1 MSVTLTP
8 TLSPAPF
15 NSNVAFNNSWI
26 AVENNQNRPLFAQA
40 TYLTNVQDIDY
51 QIALLI
57 NEIKELNN
65 RNGFDVI
72 DDTDAHFGDYSIIK
86 LLADTKF
93 ANVTANNATVGNL
106 SAYELPQSF
115 ELNGRIKGFQLQY
128 GAVIAYKELD
138 EYRFDNSII
147 GIDGKELISMAGD
160 SLNPV
165 AIVTIAQQ

>member
-1 MSVTLTP
+1 MNLTP
-8 TLSPAPF
+8 KVSPPPY
-15 NSNVAFNNSWI
+15 NPNVALNNSWI
-26 AVENNQNRPLFAQA
+26 TVENDQNRPLFAQA
-40 TYLTNVQDIDY
+40 TYVTNVQDIDY

-72 DDTDAHFGDYSIIK
+72 DDTDAHFGDYAIIK

-93 ANVTANNATVGNL
+93 VAVTANNSTVGNL

-115 ELNGRIKGFQLQY
+115 ELNGRIKGFQLEY

-138 EYRFDNSII
+138 EYRFDNSVL
-147 GIDGKELISMAGD
+147 GIDGKELVSLTGD

-165 AIVTIAQQ
+165 AIVTIAER